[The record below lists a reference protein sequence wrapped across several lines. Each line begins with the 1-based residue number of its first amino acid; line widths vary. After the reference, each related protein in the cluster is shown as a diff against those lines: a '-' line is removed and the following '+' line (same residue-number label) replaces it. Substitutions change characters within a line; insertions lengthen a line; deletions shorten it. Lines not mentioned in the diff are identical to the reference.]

1 MRKINWRKLER
12 KIAVDK
18 IKKRRAPETTKQM
31 KKEIQIGRRKEG
43 EPEMTQQRKKNKENQ
58 WDIREKLEE
67 GGKKESN

>member
-31 KKEIQIGRRKEG
+31 KKEIQMGRMKEG

>member
-1 MRKINWRKLER
+1 MER

-43 EPEMTQQRKKNKENQ
+43 EPEMTQQRKKNK
-58 WDIREKLEE
+58 
-67 GGKKESN
+67 